1 MRQHATRYTWPWVVS
16 RTGLAGLIYMLF
28 EPSAATPALVV
39 AFAAMVGLK
48 PMTDFDKLF
57 KSNDKD
63 GKK

>member
-1 MRQHATRYTWPWVVS
+1 MVS

-28 EPSAATPALVV
+28 EPNAATPALVV

-57 KSNDKD
+57 KSDDKD